1 MSAAT
6 SDPDDDRPRAPAG
19 VRRVGIG
26 ATLGAAVALAVTW
39 VMAFGNGTDGGSGP
53 GQEAFTAPP
62 GSCLDWTSPDGAD
75 VRRVDCAQPHLF
87 EAVGTVGLNDAFG
100 AAAAFPAEEAW
111 LSIVQEKCTPLANTF
126 LGGKYDPF
134 GMFSVGA
141 LKPSQPGWRNGDRT
155 LHCGLQVVA
164 QSGELYRIDGA
175 AAGKDQS
182 DVHEPGTCLGIDG
195 VDVGDP
201 VDCAQPH
208 AVEVVGV
215 VDLSV
220 AFPEADYPDEAKQ
233 DAAAEPV
240 CTQLAAANAGGP
252 TVVADKKLTVYWDTL
267 RQESWRAGT
276 RKVDCK
282 LGALLPDKSGFAPVT
297 GGVKGAVAI
306 GTTPAPPA
314 PTTAIPGA
322 PAPVPPPF
330 SSTPPAGTEPPV
342 GTASVDTPSASG
354 PSGG

>member
-1 MSAAT
+1 MSEAKAE
-6 SDPDDDRPRAPAG
+6 PDDRPRAPRG

-26 ATLGAAVALAVTW
+26 AIVGAAAALAVTS
-39 VMAFGNGTDGGSGP
+39 VMAFGSGAGNSSGA
-53 GQEAFTAPP
+53 GQEAFNAPA
-62 GSCLDWTSPDGAD
+62 GACLDWTSPDGAD
-75 VRRVDCAQPHLF
+75 VQKVECGQPHLF
-87 EAVGTVGLNDAFG
+87 EAVGAVDLDGVFG
-100 AAAAFPAEEAW
+100 VAAAFPAEEAW

-126 LGGKYDPF
+126 LTEKYDPF
-134 GMFSVGA
+134 GRFSVGA
-141 LKPSQPGWRNGDRT
+141 LKPSQPGWRSGDRT

-164 QSGELYRIDGA
+164 QSGELYRTAGA
-175 AAGKDQS
+175 AVGTDQS
-182 DVHEPGTCLGIDG
+182 DVHDPGTCLGIDG

-215 VDLSV
+215 VDLAV

-240 CTQLAAANAGGP
+240 CTQLAAEYAGGP
-252 TVVADKKLTVYWDTL
+252 TVVTDKKLTVYWDTL
-267 RQESWRAGT
+267 RPESWLAGT

-306 GTTPAPPA
+306 GTAPAPPT
-314 PTTAIPGA
+314 PPTAIPGA
-322 PAPVPPPF
+322 PAPDPPPLG
-330 SSTPPAGTEPPV
+330 GTPPV
-342 GTASVDTPSASG
+342 GTESQDTPSAGG
-354 PSGG
+354 PSSTSSDG